1 MDEHLTIE
9 WIDPR
14 GKVWNLTDG
23 TEGVLLDVGQS
34 DFHLST
40 IEHQWVRGGMQW
52 AGSQIQRAEPSLK
65 VLVGD
70 TLSGSR
76 YYRLADE
83 WWSLA
88 NSASA
93 EGVLRVTRPD
103 GEVRELRCRL
113 RDTPATEWDYDPGA
127 GIADVPG
134 EPWLLSGAT
143 SFWEGPEQSV
153 SFSADVVAGG
163 GGVPFYGADGHG
175 WPLYIAPLSSASDL
189 FLSNLGQGPQWLTW
203 TLIGPI
209 TSITFGV
216 EGGWLSY
223 EGGIAAGEQVVVTT
237 EPGYRYAVEAVSGD
251 NRYTHISGT
260 YAPVPVGDR
269 IPLHIVAE
277 GMTAESS
284 VIVTAR
290 EQFVKPF

>member
-1 MDEHLTIE
+1 MAEHLKVE

-14 GKVWNLTDG
+14 GKVWDVTAG

-34 DFHLST
+34 DFHRSS
-40 IEHQWVRGGMQW
+40 IEHQYVRGGTQW
-52 AGSQIQRAEPSLK
+52 AGSQLQRAEPSLK

-70 TLSGSR
+70 QMTGSA
-76 YYRLADE
+76 YYSLADE
-83 WWSLA
+83 WWSEA
-88 NSASA
+88 NSDVNQ
-93 EGVLRVTRPD
+93 GTLRVTRPD

-113 RDTPATEWDYDPGA
+113 RDTPGTDWQFDPGA
-127 GIADVPG
+127 GLDDVPG
-134 EPWLLSGAT
+134 EAWLLT
-143 SFWEGPEQSV
+143 SSSPFWQGPEQSIRFASDEV
-153 SFSADVVAGG
+153 SGE
-163 GGVPFYGADGHG
+163 GVPFYGPEGFG
-175 WPLYIAPLSSASDL
+175 WPLYIAPLTSASNL
-189 FLSNLGQGPQWLTW
+189 FIANRGQGPQWLTW

-209 TSITFGV
+209 SSITFGV

-223 EGGIAAGEQVVVTT
+223 SGGIADGETVVITT
-237 EPGYRYAVEAVSGD
+237 EPGYRYAVEAGSGE
-251 NRYTHISGT
+251 NRYGHVSGT

-277 GMTAESS
+277 GLGPESA